1 MRRVVHLHIGAP
13 KTGTTYV
20 QDRLSLNAGELAKHG
35 VTYPGRTLGDPSTF
49 HFRAALDL
57 LDQDW
62 GGTAGHAAGAWKQM
76 VRKVRRQRGNVV
88 ISHEILAPAPPDKV
102 ARVMH
107 DLRGS
112 EIHLVYS
119 VRDLGRQLPA
129 AWQESIK
136 QGRGWTFRRFLDS
149 TERGDAWSALAFDL
163 PGVLNTWGKDLPP
176 EHIHVVT
183 VPRHNTRNPDLLWR
197 RMCLALDIEPDWAPV
212 DSTKTNKSLG
222 TVETQLIRKL
232 NRRMGRTTRRDDQHD
247 ELILGLLAREHL
259 ARPKVGEGHPAAQ
272 PLRLGRADGKALDRL
287 DSGQR
292 DRPHRGCRG
301 AHPPTARSGRRL
313 GRSGQRAATTAA
325 AGVARRPRGDDQG
338 SRQSSQPHRPQGTA
352 KAARENRS
360 AVTCCRRETA

>member
-57 LDQDW
+57 LDEDW

-149 TERGDAWSALAFDL
+149 IERGDAWSALAFDL
-163 PGVLNTWGKDLPP
+163 PGVLSTWGKDLPP

-197 RMCLALDIEPDWAPV
+197 RMCLALDIEPEWAPV
-212 DSTKTNKSLG
+212 DSTRTNRSLG

-232 NRRMGRTTRRDDQHD
+232 NRRMGRTVRRDVQHD
-247 ELILGLLAREHL
+247 QLILGLLAREHL
-259 ARPKVGEGHPAAQ
+259 ARGRRSAKVTLPPNRFDWAEETGRLWIDWIQGSGIDLIGDVEELIPRRPAAEAAWVD
-272 PLRLGRADGKALDRL
+272 PDNVRPRRLLRASLDALEAMTREAADRPNPLGRRV
-287 DSGQR
+287 R
-292 DRPHRGCRG
+292 
-301 AHPPTARSGRRL
+301 RRL
-313 GRSGQRAATTAA
+313 RGR
-325 AGVARRPRGDDQG
+325 
-338 SRQSSQPHRPQGTA
+338 
-352 KAARENRS
+352 
-360 AVTCCRRETA
+360 AVQQ

>member
-35 VTYPGRTLGDPSTF
+35 VTYPSRTLRDASTF

-57 LDQDW
+57 LGEDW
-62 GGTAGHAAGAWKQM
+62 GGTAGHADGAWNQM
-76 VRKVRRQRGNVV
+76 VRKARRHRGNVV

-102 ARVMH
+102 AKVMH

-136 QGRGWTFRRFLDS
+136 QGRKWTFRRFLDS
-149 TERGDAWSALAFDL
+149 TERGDAWFARAFDL

-176 EHIHVVT
+176 EHVHVVT
-183 VPRHNTRNPDLLWR
+183 VPRRNARNPDLLWR
-197 RMCLALDIEPDWAPV
+197 RICLALDIEPDWAPV
-212 DSTKTNKSLG
+212 DSTNTNKSLG

-232 NRRMGRTTRRDDQHD
+232 NRRMGRTVQRDEQHD

-259 ARPKVGEGHPAAQ
+259 VGRRSAKVTLPPNRFDWAEEKGRLWIDWIQGSGVDLIGDVEELIPRRPAADAAWVD
-272 PLRLGRADGKALDRL
+272 PDKVRPRRLLRASLDALEVMTREAA
-287 DSGQR
+287 S
-292 DRPHRGCRG
+292 RPN
-301 AHPPTARSGRRL
+301 PIGRRVRRKL
-313 GRSGQRAATTAA
+313 RGRTAP
-325 AGVARRPRGDDQG
+325 G
-338 SRQSSQPHRPQGTA
+338 
-352 KAARENRS
+352 
-360 AVTCCRRETA
+360 